1 MIEFQR
7 LGHWNEHRVTLL
19 EFIFARSY
27 RGRRHQIDT
36 GFAAFLSI
44 LLTLLMKL
52 QKRLVAPRL
61 GLDFLKVHLVFEI
74 VGRITKHRVSLT
86 GARLSVHEYRSIH
99 AI

>member
-1 MIEFQR
+1 ME
-7 LGHWNEHRVTLL
+7 
-19 EFIFARSY
+19 
-27 RGRRHQIDT
+27 
-36 GFAAFLSI
+36 
-44 LLTLLMKL
+44 L

-61 GLDFLKVHLVFEI
+61 GLNLLKVHLVFEI